1 MAHDPTDFHGAME
14 KGYLWG
20 DVIPIG
26 LFWRREDLP
35 ALDQLEPVLGDGPL
49 AHRPLA
55 VAPDIAQALVKE
67 LM

>member
-1 MAHDPTDFHGAME
+1 M
-14 KGYLWG
+14 WG

-35 ALDQLEPVLGDGPL
+35 ALDQLEPVLGEGGPL
-49 AHRPLA
+49 AHRPLG
-55 VAPDIAQALVKE
+55 VASDIAQALIKE